1 MIHQAGRDRIGRSDE
16 EAEEEEEDEE
26 QPPPPYPP
34 KLYPALPVTRSAAKT
49 TPRTSRRIQNQKK
62 LKNSA
67 RKYPKV
73 QKYANLDESE
83 DSDLICPMIEMPN
96 PNAGAADQP
105 PTVWVYRAWT
115 IRDMKS
121 VTADISHPREGPEDC
136 TLKLRLLANS
146 FHPNAAE
153 FEVCV
158 RLVVGVECR
167 QVAETGNS
175 LDLNNTPLS
184 SSEDINEMYPAQ

>member
-1 MIHQAGRDRIGRSDE
+1 MIHQAGRDRIRRSDE

-49 TPRTSRRIQNQKK
+49 TPRTSRHIQNQKK

-121 VTADISHPREGPEDC
+121 VTADISHPREGPQDC
-136 TLKLRLLANS
+136 KTSEWCQL
-146 FHPNAAE
+146 
-153 FEVCV
+153 
-158 RLVVGVECR
+158 
-167 QVAETGNS
+167 AETGNA
-175 LDLNNTPLS
+175 LDLNNIPLS
-184 SSEDINEMYPAQ
+184 SPEDINEMYPTQ